1 MGRYVTPAGV
11 VIEMAD
17 KAALAVGY
25 AAESRNESAA
35 VADEAETPK
44 PKRSPRRPK
53 KSES

>member
-25 AAESRNESAA
+25 KPESPVASELVAPEWSAPA
-35 VADEAETPK
+35 KRK
-44 PKRSPRRPK
+44 PGRPK
-53 KSES
+53 KSE

>member
-25 AAESRNESAA
+25 TAESRNDPVA
-35 VADEAETPK
+35 VADEEEAPT
-44 PKRSPRRPK
+44 PKRSPGRPK
-53 KSES
+53 KSDK

>member
-25 AAESRNESAA
+25 KREASEAKAE
-35 VADEAETPK
+35 DK
-44 PKRSPRRPK
+44 PKRKPGRPK
-53 KSES
+53 KSE

>member
-25 AAESRNESAA
+25 KAEATEA
-35 VADEAETPK
+35 VKAEDK
-44 PKRSPRRPK
+44 PKRKPGRPK
-53 KSES
+53 KSE

>member
-25 AAESRNESAA
+25 KAEA
-35 VADEAETPK
+35 VDPAPAEDTPK
-44 PKRSPRRPK
+44 RKPGRPK
-53 KSES
+53 KK

>member
-25 AAESRNESAA
+25 K
-35 VADEAETPK
+35 AETVEATGAEKPK
-44 PKRSPRRPK
+44 PEQKPRRTK
-53 KSES
+53 K